1 MEKSFIIEVAFCH
14 YLVTPLYTEAPL
26 ENPLLFL
33 SKFEQSNQSFSALAP
48 FSFTFTNQIL

>member
-1 MEKSFIIEVAFCH
+1 LSILIKINSEIATNNSLKTSLILMKKAHHFGP

-33 SKFEQSNQSFSALAP
+33 YK
-48 FSFTFTNQIL
+48 